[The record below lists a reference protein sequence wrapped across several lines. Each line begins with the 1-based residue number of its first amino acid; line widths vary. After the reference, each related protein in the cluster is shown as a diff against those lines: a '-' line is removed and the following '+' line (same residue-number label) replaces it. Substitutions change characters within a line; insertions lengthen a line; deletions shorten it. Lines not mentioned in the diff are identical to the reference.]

1 MVYGGNMLKDDLG
14 TRMKEYYENRSKTY
28 LTRRTPCI
36 VRIDGKA
43 CHTFCRNL
51 KKPWDEIFHMAMDAT
66 VKYLCENIQGCKLGY
81 TQSDEISLLLTDYDT
96 LVTDAY
102 FGYSVQKIC
111 SITASMATLEFNKVF
126 REEVTKYQ
134 PKFNESEEQ
143 KYYYTLVSCVNK
155 GLMFDS
161 RCFSIPKEEVTNY
174 FVWRQKDASR
184 NAVQMLGQNYFSH
197 KELQG
202 KKCNDIQDML
212 MTQHN
217 VNFNDMSIPF
227 KRGTCCIYVTN
238 KGWILDT
245 NIPIFTQDRE
255 YIDKLVFLNEE
266 E

>member
-1 MVYGGNMLKDDLG
+1 MK
-14 TRMKEYYENRSKTY
+14 TRSELRD
-28 LTRRTPCI
+28 I
-36 VRIDGKA
+36 VVKVLYQIYILNNTK
-43 CHTFCRNL
+43 
-51 KKPWDEIFHMAMDAT
+51 
-66 VKYLCENIQGCKLGY
+66 VKYNI
-81 TQSDEISLLLTDYDT
+81 DT
-96 LVTDAY
+96 L
-102 FGYSVQKIC
+102 I
-111 SITASMATLEFNKVF
+111 
-126 REEVTKYQ
+126 
-134 PKFNESEEQ
+134 NEQ
-143 KYYYTLVSCVNK
+143 L
-155 GLMFDS
+155 
-161 RCFSIPKEEVTNY
+161 EVTNY

-184 NAVQMLGQNYFSH
+184 NAIQMLGQSYFSH

-245 NIPIFTQDRE
+245 NIPIFTQDRQ